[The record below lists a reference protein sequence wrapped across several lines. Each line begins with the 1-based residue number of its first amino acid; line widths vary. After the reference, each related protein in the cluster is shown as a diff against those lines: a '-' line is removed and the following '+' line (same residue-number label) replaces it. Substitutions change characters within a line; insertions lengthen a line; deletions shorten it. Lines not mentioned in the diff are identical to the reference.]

1 MRVITGTARG
11 CKLITVEGT
20 EVVRPTTD
28 GVKEAI
34 FSAIQFEIEGRTV
47 LDLFAGS
54 GQLGIEALSRGA
66 KQAYFIDASAAS
78 IKVVKENLR
87 HTKLEDRAQVVNMP
101 FSAFLKSTRA
111 VFDIAIL
118 DPPYNYRLIQKALPR
133 LVECMSESGV
143 IICEHEKECVL
154 PREVGNFEIAR
165 VLKHSRTAV
174 TIYRPK
180 SAHEDDFD
188 EDALEEA
195 EMLEAVSEL
204 DRLDGDSE

>member
-11 CKLITVEGT
+11 RKLITVEGT
-20 EVVRPTTD
+20 DVVRPTTD

-66 KQAYFIDASAAS
+66 REAYFVDSNIAS

-87 HTKLEDRAQVVNMP
+87 TTGLEENARVVNMP

-111 VFDIAIL
+111 TFDIAIL
-118 DPPYNYRLIQKALPR
+118 DPPYDLRIIQKALPH
-133 LVECMSESGV
+133 LEEKMSPNGV

-154 PREVGNFEIAR
+154 PHDLGRFEIAK
-165 VLKHSRTAV
+165 VLRHSRTSV

-180 SAHEDDFD
+180 ASDD
-188 EDALEEA
+188 
-195 EMLEAVSEL
+195 
-204 DRLDGDSE
+204 DGE

>member
-11 CKLITVEGT
+11 RKLVTVEGT

-66 KQAYFIDASAAS
+66 KAAYFVDSAAVS
-78 IKVVKENLR
+78 IKAVKDNLKSTRLEENA
-87 HTKLEDRAQVVNMP
+87 HVVNMP

-111 VFDIAIL
+111 EFDIAIL
-118 DPPYNYRLIQKALPR
+118 DPPYSYKILQKALP
-133 LVECMSESGV
+133 LLEPKMSDYGV

-154 PREVGNFEIAR
+154 PHTLGRFEIVK
-165 VLKHSRTAV
+165 VLRHSRTAIS
-174 TIYRPK
+174 IYRPIK
-180 SAHEDDFD
+180 QD
-188 EDALEEA
+188 EEE
-195 EMLEAVSEL
+195 EE
-204 DRLDGDSE
+204 

>member
-11 CKLITVEGT
+11 RKLVTVEGT

-66 KQAYFIDASAAS
+66 KEAYFIDSAAVS
-78 IKVVKENLR
+78 IKAVRENLKS
-87 HTKLEDRAQVVNMP
+87 TGLP

-118 DPPYNYRLIQKALPR
+118 DPPYNYKIIQKALPH
-133 LVECMSESGV
+133 LVEKMSENGV

-154 PREVGNFEIAR
+154 PHDIGRYEIVK
-165 VLKHSRTAV
+165 VLRHSRTSV

-180 SAHEDDFD
+180 QTDD
-188 EDALEEA
+188 EDSGKEPEA
-195 EMLEAVSEL
+195 
-204 DRLDGDSE
+204 

>member
-11 CKLITVEGT
+11 RKLITVEGT

-66 KQAYFIDASAAS
+66 REAYFVDSAAVS
-78 IKVVKENLR
+78 IKAVRENLKS
-87 HTKLEDRAQVVNMP
+87 TGLEQNARVVNMP
-101 FSAFLKSTRA
+101 FSAFLKCTGA
-111 VFDIAIL
+111 TFDIAIL
-118 DPPYNYRLIQKALPR
+118 DPPYNYKIIQKALPI
-133 LVECMSESGV
+133 LVEKMSENGV

-154 PREVGNFEIAR
+154 PKEIGRFRAVKLLR
-165 VLKHSRTAV
+165 HSRTSV
-174 TIYRPK
+174 TIYRPRE
-180 SAHEDDFD
+180 SGEEDIPQAGK
-188 EDALEEA
+188 EQPE
-195 EMLEAVSEL
+195 
-204 DRLDGDSE
+204 